1 MNNNNICRFLPKN
14 EKNSD
19 INILNFVHETKKQE
33 FNSLRCEAVYKMHL
47 AVKGCG
53 RLHILGKIFDIEP
66 GDMFFTFPGM
76 SYAIESL
83 ADFEYMYI
91 SFLGIRTN
99 EIMDKLDISKNN
111 FIFRDMSELFSVW
124 QDSIIDNKSLLHLRC
139 EGILLYSFSM
149 LGEKEVETADKT
161 NETIMSIKK
170 YIDENF
176 SDRNLSVE
184 KISQEFSYNPKYVS
198 GIFKK
203 KFRIGISQYIKT
215 LRIQKACMLMEQGFT
230 SVKDISFQCGFTD
243 QFYFSK
249 VFKDKMNESPKEHM
263 LSLKKSKKS

>member
-1 MNNNNICRFLPKN
+1 MDNNNICRFLPKN

-47 AVKGCG
+47 AIKGCCK
-53 RLHILGKIFDIEP
+53 LHILGKSFDIET

-99 EIMDKLDISKNN
+99 EIMDKLNISKNN
-111 FIFRDMSELFSVW
+111 FLFKDMSELFDIW

-139 EGILLYSFSM
+139 EGILLYSLSM
-149 LGEKEVETADKT
+149 LGEKEAATADKT
-161 NETIMSIKK
+161 NNTITFIKK

-176 SDRNLSVE
+176 
-184 KISQEFSYNPKYVS
+184 P
-198 GIFKK
+198 
-203 KFRIGISQYIKT
+203 IKT
-215 LRIQKACMLMEQGFT
+215 YRW
-230 SVKDISFQCGFTD
+230 
-243 QFYFSK
+243 
-249 VFKDKMNESPKEHM
+249 
-263 LSLKKSKKS
+263 KK